1 VEKKKSSKRKFYG
14 VGILFLL
21 VVSIV
26 EVVKNVIASKAFANT
41 IHQQGDSSLIV
52 LPIFSIAV
60 VLLLAIPRKNF

>member
-1 VEKKKSSKRKFYG
+1 
-14 VGILFLL
+14 
-21 VVSIV
+21 V